1 MIFTKSPVVLDPNVK
16 LAYAE
21 DKWDVEQLQDAINH
35 LETVVCLFLVVLFN
49 LVSYLNYS
57 LTYTT
62 KYQQLLALMISL
74 YPVCI

>member
-16 LAYAE
+16 LAYAK
-21 DKWDVEQLQDAINH
+21 DKWDVEQLQDAIDRF
-35 LETVVCLFLVVLFN
+35 ETVVCLFLIVLFN

-62 KYQQLLALMISL
+62 KY
-74 YPVCI
+74 